1 MNKYRIYKDYQ
12 NQWKAETTILLH
24 EEKRLE
30 LKISSYKSRKELV
43 TNASVSVR
51 SEDGMSTTHALFSD
65 FNKLIQRE
73 TCSRVTEK
81 VLESFHNQIDVANV
95 IKQAKE
101 FYKL

>member
-1 MNKYRIYKDYQ
+1 MNKYRIYKDYE
-12 NQWKAETTILLH
+12 NKWVAETIIRIH

-51 SEDGMSTTHALFSD
+51 SEDGYSTTHALFSD
-65 FNKLIQRE
+65 FNKQVQA
-73 TCSRVTEK
+73 TPCSRVTEK
-81 VLESFHNQIDVANV
+81 VLEEFHNKVDVADV
-95 IKQAKE
+95 ITQAKE